1 MKQFNVNIRYESSN
15 KISYRRAKKM
25 FLIPLKEFPITCNT
39 RKKEKEKK
47 RKKEK
52 SSRHK
57 YEKEIKGDEFRSS
70 SETGVNSVQTIGS
83 AEK

>member
-15 KISYRRAKKM
+15 KISYKRAKKM
-25 FLIPLKEFPITCNT
+25 FLIPLKEFPITCDT
-39 RKKEKEKK
+39 RKQKE
-47 RKKEK
+47 KKEK
-52 SSRHK
+52 SWRHK
-57 YEKEIKGDEFRSS
+57 YEKEIKGGKFRSS

>member
-15 KISYRRAKKM
+15 KISYKRAKKM
-25 FLIPLKEFPITCNT
+25 FLIPLKEFPITCDT
-39 RKKEKEKK
+39 RKKKGK
-47 RKKEK
+47 KKEK
-52 SSRHK
+52 SWRHK
-57 YEKEIKGDEFRSS
+57 YEKEIKGGKFRSS